1 MTTIARRNAPLW
13 HCCSILVLV
22 IAALCLSL
30 ATNAQ
35 NDITH
40 TLFTIS
46 ERDLTPA
53 KLRRVLEKQCHCE
66 THIAGFEHNIRFSL
80 NISEASFETLNQ
92 LLSPHGL
99 ILAPEGPMIFIKP
112 SDPSQRLTM
121 HPDLTG
127 TDRIITLH
135 ILNEKHE
142 PLAGANVRLKGPGRV
157 IRTHQDGIIILAIG
171 GARTPSSGANA
182 HLPGARDSVE
192 ISHIGRKTILYPLPD
207 AAVAQ
212 VILPLLPEQLGEI
225 QVTNYYKGFTVLST
239 GDIAAMKAH
248 SFEIQPVSNPL
259 LMLSGWMA
267 GLSVTQ
273 TSGVNGAGVKLIVR
287 GPGSIANI
295 TDPLILV
302 NGIPYAPN
310 NISLS
315 NLPVSNAAGS
325 LSPAIILN
333 PADIESVK
341 LLKDADATAIYGSRG
356 ANGVILI
363 TTKKA
368 RAGEDRWQLQYA
380 TGYSNV
386 TRVPRLLTTN
396 AYIRMRRE
404 ALHND
409 GVSEDIVHAP
419 ELVAWDTTRY
429 TNYPKLLM
437 GDKAPRL
444 TADAAFVHAGIY
456 TGCRVALHYLRET
469 NVFPGHPANTLGTVT
484 TSLDHVSKDGDLNI
498 QVNSLLGLDHNKQ
511 YINDLSSLIFIAPN
525 APAAY
530 DATGRLQFEPNGVSV
545 VNPYAAMLE
554 TYGAQCSNILVNVH
568 VHYDLPRTQ
577 WALRHW
583 SLLANGGINNVHV
596 TENGIIPIRAQDPA
610 LQPTGSSF
618 DATSTYRS
626 GIFEPQ
632 IERKDTLGRLAMNFL
647 AGASWQWQ
655 RNTISTL
662 TATGYTSDALLGSVS
677 AAGQT
682 ADDNQVTDYRY
693 SAVFGR
699 AHLNWNNTYI
709 LNLTARRDGSSRFGP
724 GRQFGNFGAVGVAWI
739 FNKGAFFRSRLPWL
753 SLAKL
758 SGSYGVTGNDA
769 IGDYRYRT
777 AWSTTTTV
785 PYQGITG
792 FYPTTLANP
801 NLAWEKVVKH
811 ETALDLSLWRG
822 IIYLK
827 AAWYINR
834 CSNQL
839 IPYSLPL
846 QTGFGLEVRNSAAVL
861 KVSGWELTL
870 QTELVNTKH
879 VKWSMGL
886 NANAPRTRLTAFPN
900 LSTSSYAATLVP
912 GQSINVVK
920 AYKLLGVDI
929 GTGTYRFLDV
939 NHDGKTTDSDRV
951 VAGDW
956 DPHWYGGVYSS
967 LRIAGFQLDVHLEGR
982 VQKGMDY
989 QLSIYARNPPGM
1001 LGQGLLTNQST
1012 VIDDRWTH
1020 TGQTATYQQLTTS
1033 MSTPAGKQ
1041 LGYYTGSNAVM
1052 TDASFLR
1059 LKTLALSWQPAGE
1072 WMRRFH
1078 CGGIRLYLQAQNLL
1092 TFTRY
1097 KGTDPE
1103 TQGLTLPP
1111 LRTMEAGIKMTF
1123 K

>member
-1 MTTIARRNAPLW
+1 M
-13 HCCSILVLV
+13 LVLV
-22 IAALCLSL
+22 IAYVGLPHA
-30 ATNAQ
+30 AKAQ

-66 THIAGFEHNIRFSL
+66 THIAGLEHNIRFTL
-80 NISEASFETLNQ
+80 NTHEASFEVLNQ

-99 ILAPEGPMIFIKP
+99 FLAPEGPMIFIKP
-112 SDPSQRLTM
+112 SESNQYETI

-127 TDRIITLH
+127 TDRIIALH

-142 PLAGANVRLKGPGRV
+142 PLAGANVRLKGPGKV
-157 IRTHQDGIIILAIG
+157 IHTHQDGVIILAITG
-171 GARTPSSGANA
+171 TG
-182 HLPGARDSVE
+182 DSVE
-192 ISHIGRKTILYPLPD
+192 ISHIGRKTLLYPLPD

-212 VILPLLPEQLGEI
+212 VILPPLPEQLGEI

-239 GDIAAMKAH
+239 GDIATMKAH
-248 SFEIQPVSNPL
+248 NFEIQPVSNPL
-259 LMLSGWMA
+259 LMLSGWMP

-315 NLPVSNAAGS
+315 NLPVGNAAGS
-325 LSPAIILN
+325 LSPAIVIN

-368 RAGEDRWQLQYA
+368 RAGDDRWQLQYGA
-380 TGYSNV
+380 GYSNV
-386 TRVPRLLTTN
+386 TRVPRLLTTD

-404 ALHND
+404 ALRND
-409 GVSEDIVHAP
+409 GISADIVHAP
-419 ELVAWDTTRY
+419 EIAAWDTTRY
-429 TNYPKLLM
+429 TNYPKLLI
-437 GDKAPRL
+437 GGTAPL
-444 TADAAFVHAGIY
+444 MTADAAFVHAGIY
-456 TGCRVALHYLRET
+456 TGLRASLHYLRER
-469 NVFPGHPANTLGTVT
+469 NVFPGQPANTLGTAT
-484 TSLDHVSKDGDLNI
+484 TSLDHVSKNGLLNL
-498 QVNSLLGLDHNKQ
+498 QVTSMLGLDCNKQ

-530 DATGRLQFEPNGVSV
+530 DTMGRLQFEPDGVSI

-554 TYGAQCSNILVNVH
+554 TYEAHSSNILVNVH
-568 VHYDLPRTQ
+568 AHYDLSRTQ

-583 SLLANGGINNVHV
+583 SVLANGGINNVHV

-610 LQPTGSSF
+610 FNPTGSSYA
-618 DATSTYRS
+618 ATSNYRS
-626 GIFEPQ
+626 WIFEPQ
-632 IERKDTLGRLAMNFL
+632 IERRDTLGRLAMNFL

-662 TATGYTSDALLGSVS
+662 IATGYTSDALIGSIS
-677 AAGQT
+677 AAGAT
-682 ADDNQVTDYRY
+682 ADDGQATDYRY

-724 GRQFGNFGAVGVAWI
+724 GRQFGNFGAIGMAWI
-739 FNKGAFFRSRLPWL
+739 FNKGNFFRTRMPWL

-769 IGDYRYRT
+769 IGDYKYRT
-777 AWSTTTTV
+777 AWSATTTN

-801 NLAWEKVVKH
+801 NLAWEKVVKQ
-811 ETALDLSLWRG
+811 ETALDLGFWRG
-822 IIYLK
+822 IVYVK

-846 QTGFGLEVRNSAAVL
+846 QTGFGSELRNSDAVL
-861 KVSGWELTL
+861 KVSGWEVTL
-870 QTELVNTKH
+870 QTELINTRR

-886 NANAPRTRLTAFPN
+886 NANAPRTRLVGFPN
-900 LSTSSYAATLVP
+900 LSTSSYANTLVL

-920 AYKLLGVDI
+920 VYKLLGVDT
-929 GTGTYRFLDV
+929 GTGVYRFLDAH
-939 NHDGKTTDSDRV
+939 HDGKLNDSDRV
-951 VAGDW
+951 VAGDP
-956 DPHWYGGVYSS
+956 DPRWYGGIYSS
-967 LRIAGFQLDVHLEGR
+967 LRIGGFQLDVHVEGR

-989 QLSIYARNPPGM
+989 QLSIYTKNPPGM
-1001 LGQGLLTNQST
+1001 LGPGLLTNQST
-1012 VIDDRWTH
+1012 VIEDHRWTH
-1020 TGQTATYQQLTTS
+1020 PGQTAVYQQLTTS
-1033 MSTPAGKQ
+1033 MSSAAGRQ
-1041 LGYYTGSNAVM
+1041 LSNYTGSNAIM

-1059 LKTLALSWQPAGE
+1059 LKTIALSWQPDGP
-1072 WMRRFH
+1072 WIRRVH
-1078 CGGIRLYLQAQNLL
+1078 CGGMRLYVQAQNLI

-1111 LRTMEAGIKMTF
+1111 LRTVEAGLKMTF